1 MRAGEREDGEERGP
15 LAGVRVVEL
24 AHVMAGPLCGLLLA
38 DLGADVVK
46 VERLP
51 GGDATRG
58 FVPPALG
65 GESAAFM
72 MLNRGK
78 RGVALDLRAQVG
90 RDALSRML
98 AGADVLIEN
107 FRPGTMEAMGLGWED
122 LSARHPR
129 LVYCAISG
137 FGSTGPLGGHGGFD
151 LIAQGLSG
159 LMSVTGEGP
168 GRAPVKV
175 GAPITDITA
184 GILGALGVV
193 AALHERTRTGRGR
206 RVETSLFEAG
216 ITQTFWQSAI
226 TLATGESPGPLGSA
240 HPLAAPYQAFRTADG
255 WINVGASNEGTWARL
270 VVALDAEELARDAR
284 FRTNADRM
292 VNLEALVDALAPRFA
307 TRTTERWLAL
317 LEEAGVPAG
326 PVASIGEMLEHP
338 QTLAR
343 RMVTEVEHARLGR
356 VRTLGSPI
364 KLSGGE
370 APSSG
375 RGAPVLGQHTR
386 EVLLEAGM
394 SEVEVEALL
403 ASGTAL
409 QGPAT

>member
-1 MRAGEREDGEERGP
+1 MSGGP
-15 LAGVRVVEL
+15 LAGARVVEL

-58 FVPPALG
+58 FVPPDLD

-78 RGVALDLRAQVG
+78 RGVALDLRA
-90 RDALSRML
+90 DAGKGALRKML
-98 AGADVLIEN
+98 EAADVVIEN
-107 FRPGTMEAMGLGWED
+107 FRPGTMEGMGLGWD
-122 LSARHPR
+122 ALSEMNPR

-137 FGSTGPLGGHGGFD
+137 FGSTGPLGSQGGFD

-159 LMSVTGEGP
+159 LMSITGEGP

-193 AALHERTRTGRGR
+193 AALHERARTGRGR

-270 VVALDAEELARDAR
+270 VAALEAAELDSDPR

-292 VNLEALVDALAPRFA
+292 VNLEMLVEALAPRFA
-307 TRTTERWLAL
+307 AHATAHWLRV

-326 PVASIGEMLEHP
+326 PVASIGEMLAHP

-343 RMVTEVEHARLGR
+343 GMVAEVEHARLGR

-364 KLSGGE
+364 KLSDQE
-370 APSSG
+370 PSEGPG
-375 RGAPVLGQHTR
+375 RGAPLLGQHTR
-386 EVLLEAGM
+386 EVLLGYGLAER
-394 SEVEVEALL
+394 EVDALL
-403 ASGTAL
+403 AGGTAV
-409 QGPAT
+409 QG

>member
-1 MRAGEREDGEERGP
+1 MSLGP

-58 FVPPALG
+58 FVPPDLE

-78 RGVALDLRAQVG
+78 RGVALDLRAEG
-90 RDALSRML
+90 GLDALRRLL
-98 AGADVLIEN
+98 ASADVVIEN
-107 FRPGTMEAMGLGWED
+107 FRPGTMEAMGLGWEA
-122 LSARHPR
+122 LSEQRPG

-137 FGSTGPLGGHGGFD
+137 FGSTGPLGGQGGFD

-168 GRAPVKV
+168 GREPVKV

-226 TLATGESPGPLGSA
+226 TLATGVSPGPLGSA
-240 HPLAAPYQAFRTADG
+240 HPLAAPYQAFRSADG
-255 WINVGASNEGTWARL
+255 WLNVGASNERTWARL
-270 VVALDAEELARDAR
+270 VTALDAPELAGDPR

-292 VNLEALVDALAPRFA
+292 VNLQALVEALAPRFA
-307 TRTTERWLAL
+307 TRTTQAWLAA

-326 PVASIGEMLEHP
+326 PVASIGEMLAHP

-343 RMVTEVEHARLGR
+343 AMVTEVEHARLGR

-364 KLSGGE
+364 KLSGEG
-370 APSSG
+370 APSIG
-375 RGAPVLGQHTR
+375 GVGAPLLGQHTR
-386 EVLLEAGM
+386 QALVEAGM
-394 SEVEVEALL
+394 TDGEVDALARAGVAFL
-403 ASGTAL
+403 GEN
-409 QGPAT
+409 G

>member
-1 MRAGEREDGEERGP
+1 
-15 LAGVRVVEL
+15 
-24 AHVMAGPLCGLLLA
+24 
-38 DLGADVVK
+38 
-46 VERLP
+46 
-51 GGDATRG
+51 
-58 FVPPALG
+58 
-65 GESAAFM
+65 M

-78 RGVALDLRAQVG
+78 RGVALDLRA
-90 RDALSRML
+90 DAGKEALRRML
-98 AGADVLIEN
+98 AVTDVVIEN
-107 FRPGTMEAMGLGWED
+107 FRPGTMEGMGMGWD
-122 LSARHPR
+122 ALSERNPG

-137 FGSTGPLGGHGGFD
+137 FGSTGPLGSQGGFD

-159 LMSVTGEGP
+159 LMSITGEGP
-168 GRAPVKV
+168 GREPVKV

-240 HPLAAPYQAFRTADG
+240 HPLAAPYQAFRTSDG
-255 WINVGASNEGTWARL
+255 WINVGASNERTWARL
-270 VVALDAEELARDAR
+270 VAALEAEELGRDPR

-292 VNLEALVDALAPRFA
+292 VNLGALEDALAPRFSTHPTA
-307 TRTTERWLAL
+307 FWLRA

-326 PVASIGEMLEHP
+326 PVASIGEMLAHP

-343 RMVTEVEHARLGR
+343 EMVTEVEHVRLGR

-364 KLSGGE
+364 KLSGEEPKG
-370 APSSG
+370 APG
-375 RGAPVLGQHTR
+375 RGAPILGQHTR
-386 EVLLEAGM
+386 VALLEYGLTDD
-394 SEVEVEALL
+394 EVDALL
-403 ASGTAL
+403 AEGIASQA
-409 QGPAT
+409 